1 VGFTPPRRIYVLDF
15 ADTEL
20 EGLEVRARSM
30 SVGALLDTGEGLDA
44 IANMPDLA
52 ELEKL
57 PQAEQARRAVPLMR
71 RSTAL
76 YEVFAEHLVS
86 WNYEDEHG
94 QPVPATL
101 DGLRTLD
108 QAHAQAIIGA
118 WRRAVSAVPP
128 DSAPTSNGGK
138 PSEVPPLPMEVT
150 SASLAS

>member
-1 VGFTPPRRIYVLDF
+1 MGFKPPRRVYLLDF
-15 ADTEL
+15 TDTDL
-20 EGLEVRARSM
+20 DGLEVYARGM

-44 IANMPDLA
+44 IANMPDPA

-57 PQAEQARRAVPLMR
+57 PQAEQARRAAPLMR

-76 YEVFAEHLVS
+76 YEVFAQHLVS

-108 QAHAQAIIGA
+108 QAHAQAIIRA
-118 WRRAVSAVPP
+118 WREAVAAVPP
-128 DSAPTSNGGK
+128 ASSPTSNAGA
-138 PSEVPPLPMEVT
+138 PSEVPPLPMAV
-150 SASLAS
+150 SSVSLAS